1 MSSMEPNNNNLKK
14 HSSEDQ
20 DRMSVKDQVYSVG
33 VKLQIIE
40 MFPEREDRSSIFSI
54 QWMCVKISLI
64 RQ

>member
-33 VKLQIIE
+33 VKLQLIE

>member
-1 MSSMEPNNNNLKK
+1 MSSMEPNNSNLKT

-33 VKLQIIE
+33 VKLQIID
-40 MFPEREDRSSIFSI
+40 MFPEREDRSSIFSV
-54 QWMCVKISLI
+54 QWMFVKISLI